1 MFGKKENINLL
12 TDEQLV
18 QRYLETGD
26 NTPVGELY
34 NRYAR
39 LVFGLSLKYLKN
51 KDESRDILFGIFEKL
66 LGDLKKYEIRN
77 FKSWLYT
84 YTRNECLMFLRK
96 NRIHTVSADVFDL
109 PLGIGEE
116 EGQEE
121 AADKEAALENL
132 GQVVESLTEEQ
143 KVCIRMFY
151 IENKSYN
158 DIANET
164 GLSFNQIKS
173 FIQNGKRNLRIKLAA
188 IRSHE

>member
-1 MFGKKENINLL
+1 MANL

-18 QRYLETGD
+18 QRYLHTGD

-66 LGDLKKYEIRN
+66 LSDLKKYEIRN

-96 NRIHTVSADVFDL
+96 NRINTVSADVFDL
-109 PLGIGEE
+109 PLKLQEE
-116 EGQEE
+116 EEQEE
-121 AADKEAALENL
+121 GMEKETVLGTLEHM
-132 GQVVESLTEEQ
+132 VETLTEEQ

-158 DIANET
+158 DIASET

-173 FIQNGKRNLRIKLAA
+173 FIQNGKRNLRIRLAA
-188 IRSHE
+188 IRTHE

>member
-1 MFGKKENINLL
+1 LFKKRENIDQL
-12 TDEQLV
+12 TDEQLI

-66 LGDLKKYEIRN
+66 LSDLKKYEIRN

-84 YTRNECLMFLRK
+84 YTRNECLMYLRK
-96 NRIHTVSADVFDL
+96 NRINTVSADVFDL
-109 PLGIGEE
+109 PLKIQDEE
-116 EGQEE
+116 EEQE
-121 AADKEAALENL
+121 KEVELESL
-132 GQVVESLTEEQ
+132 EHVVETLTEEQ

-158 DIANET
+158 DIATET

-173 FIQNGKRNLRIKLAA
+173 FIQNGKRNLRIRLAA
-188 IRSHE
+188 IRTHE

>member
-1 MFGKKENINLL
+1 MFRKKENIEHL

-18 QRYLETGD
+18 QRYLQTGD
-26 NTPVGELY
+26 NAPVGELY

-39 LVFGLSLKYLKN
+39 LVFGLSLRYLKN

-66 LGDLKKYEIRN
+66 LNDLKKHEIRN

-96 NRIHTVSADVFDL
+96 SKIHTVQADVFDL
-109 PLGIGEE
+109 PIGIEEDNEE
-116 EGQEE
+116 EIKDRE
-121 AADKEAALENL
+121 KALQYL
-132 GQVVESLTEEQ
+132 GHVVETLTEEQ

-158 DIANET
+158 DIASET
-164 GLSFNQIKS
+164 GLNFNQIKS

-188 IRSHE
+188 IRTNE